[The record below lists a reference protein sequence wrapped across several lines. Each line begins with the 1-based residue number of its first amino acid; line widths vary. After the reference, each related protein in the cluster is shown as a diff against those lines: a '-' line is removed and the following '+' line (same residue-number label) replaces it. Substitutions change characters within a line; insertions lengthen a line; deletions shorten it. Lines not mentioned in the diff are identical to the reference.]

1 MSRRRSLVSAWMTPR
16 PITITPSASVAEAY
30 RLMREFGVRRLPV
43 VDDKRALIGIVTLSD
58 IQRLIPLTSE
68 EQDVE
73 SALLLKDVVVEEIM
87 TWDPIAVRP
96 DVTVQ
101 EAAELML
108 DFQVSGLPVIEG
120 KRVVGIITES
130 DIFRLVVEEWRQEEE
145 Q

>member
-1 MSRRRSLVSAWMTPR
+1 MSRRKSLVSAWMTSR
-16 PITITPSASVAEAY
+16 PITITPSAPVVEAY

-43 VDDKRALIGIVTLSD
+43 VDEEGTLIGIVTLSD
-58 IQRLIPLTSE
+58 VQRLIPIAGQ

-73 SALLLKDVVVEEIM
+73 SALLLRATKVEEIM

-120 KRVVGIITES
+120 GQVVGIITES
-130 DIFRLVVEEWRQEEE
+130 DIFRLVVEEWRQEEDE
-145 Q
+145 